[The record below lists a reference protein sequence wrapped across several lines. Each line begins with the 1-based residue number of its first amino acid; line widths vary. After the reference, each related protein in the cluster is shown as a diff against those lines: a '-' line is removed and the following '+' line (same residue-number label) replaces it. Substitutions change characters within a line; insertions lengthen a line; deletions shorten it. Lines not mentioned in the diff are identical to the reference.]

1 MDNYL
6 MVPVIYNNSKCVHKF
21 NVDFEFVPNPV
32 SASKH
37 LKKKIKQKKNLGV
50 FCYFFKKNYRDIIM

>member
-1 MDNYL
+1 
-6 MVPVIYNNSKCVHKF
+6 MVPIIYNNSKYVHKF

-50 FCYFFKKNYRDIIM
+50 FCYLKK